1 MSDSKVEEL
10 LGASSARIEEIDS
23 GSEAESI
30 SSASE
35 TEATTTPARAGIA
48 PRTMNRSEKKAR
60 KALLKLGLKPLTNV
74 YRVTMRKGKNHIFA
88 IANAEVFKSPF
99 GDNSYIVFGIPQ
111 LENNG
116 LAQALAGMAQ
126 QQQQQGSS
134 SYGQQTEEEL
144 PEASKLKIEEDE
156 EGKEESEEPLPEGLD
171 EKDVRIVM
179 EQAKVSRT
187 EAIANLKKHNFDIVN
202 TIMELTM

>member
-1 MSDSKVEEL
+1 MSNSKVEEL

-35 TEATTTPARAGIA
+35 TEATTTPARAGVT
-48 PRTMNRSEKKAR
+48 PRTMNRTEKKAR

-74 YRVTMRKGKNHIFA
+74 YRVTLRKGKNHIFA
-88 IANAEVFKSPF
+88 ITNAEVYKSPF
-99 GDNSYIVFGIPQ
+99 GDNAYIVFGIPQ

-126 QQQQQGSS
+126 QQQHASS
-134 SYGQQTEEEL
+134 SVANKVEEEL

-156 EGKEESEEPLPEGLD
+156 EEGKEENEEALPEGLD

-179 EQAKVSRT
+179 EQAKVSRA
-187 EAIANLKKHNFDIVN
+187 EAISNLKKHNFDIVN